1 MPEEIEIDTDKLRET
16 IDDEIERTGSKMLRW
31 VSLTTAILAAVA
43 AVASLRAGDTV
54 NEALAL
60 KSDAT
65 RIQAQASDQWA
76 YYQAKGIKGAVTR
89 GSIVSWKASG
99 HAVPAD
105 LEATAERYDAEQ
117 KEIQTKAKELE
128 SERDAK
134 EHEAAG
140 LLEKH
145 HHYAAAVALFQVAIA
160 LGAVSALTRVRLV
173 WFGSLVLGALGLV
186 MFAIPLF
193 SAASSR

>member
-16 IDDEIERTGSKMLRW
+16 IDEEIEHSGSAMLKW
-31 VSLTTAILAAVA
+31 VSLTTALLAAIA
-43 AVASLRAGDTV
+43 AVASLQAGDTV

-89 GSIVSWKASG
+89 ASITTWKAAG
-99 HAVPAD
+99 RPVPANLD
-105 LEATAERYDAEQ
+105 STATRYDSEQ
-117 KEIQTKAKELE
+117 KEIQTEARKLE
-128 SERDAK
+128 AERDAK

-145 HHYAAAVALFQVAIA
+145 HHFAAAVALFQVSIA
-160 LGAVSALTRVRLV
+160 LGAVAALTRQRLV
-173 WFGSLVLGALGLV
+173 WYGSLTLGSIGIVLFALPFVAHG
-186 MFAIPLF
+186 
-193 SAASSR
+193 

>member
-1 MPEEIEIDTDKLRET
+1 MPEGPEIDTDNLRET
-16 IDDEIERTGSKMLRW
+16 IDKEIEREGSGMLRW
-31 VSLTTAILAAVA
+31 ISLSTAILAAVA

-76 YYQAKGIKGAVTR
+76 YYQAKGIKGAVAR
-89 GSIVSWKASG
+89 GSIATWKAAG
-99 HAVPAD
+99 KPVPPE
-105 LEATAERYDAEQ
+105 LEATADRYDAEQ
-117 KEIQTKAKELE
+117 KEITVKAKELE
-128 SERDAK
+128 AERDAK
-134 EHEAAG
+134 EHEAVS

-160 LGAVSALTRVRLV
+160 LGAVSALTRAKYV
-173 WFGSLVLGALGLV
+173 WFASMALGAAGLV
-186 MFAIPLF
+186 AFAIPLV
-193 SAASSR
+193 SG

>member
-1 MPEEIEIDTDKLRET
+1 MPEEPEIDTDGLRET
-16 IDDEIERTGSKMLRW
+16 SDKEIEHQGGGMLKW
-31 VSLTTAILAAVA
+31 ISLSTAILAAVA

-76 YYQAKGIKGAVTR
+76 YYQAKGIKGAVARASAIT
-89 GSIVSWKASG
+89 WKAAG
-99 HAVPAD
+99 KPVPAD
-105 LEATAERYDAEQ
+105 LEATADRYDTEQ
-117 KEIQTKAKELE
+117 KEISAKAKELE
-128 SERDAK
+128 GERDAK
-134 EHEAAG
+134 EHEAAS

-160 LGAVSALTRVRLV
+160 LGAVSALTRAKYV
-173 WFGSLVLGALGLV
+173 WYGSMALGAAGLV
-186 MFAIPLF
+186 TFAIPLLHG
-193 SAASSR
+193 

>member
-16 IDDEIERTGSKMLRW
+16 IDEEIERSGGSMLRW
-31 VSLTTAILAAVA
+31 VSLSTALLAAVA
-43 AVASLRAGDTV
+43 AIASLRAGDTV

-76 YYQAKGIKGAVTR
+76 FYQAKGIKGAVARSTAAT
-89 GSIVSWKASG
+89 WQAAG
-99 HAVPAD
+99 HAVPAE
-105 LEATAERYDAEQ
+105 LEATATRYDAEQ
-117 KEIQTKAKELE
+117 KDIQAKAKELE
-128 SERDAK
+128 TERDAK
-134 EHEAAG
+134 EHEATS

-160 LGAVSALTRVRLV
+160 LGAVAALTRVRLV
-173 WFGSLVLGALGLV
+173 WYGSLALGAVGIVL
-186 MFAIPLF
+186 FAIPIV
-193 SAASSR
+193 SAG

>member
-16 IDDEIERTGSKMLRW
+16 IDEEIERSGSKMLRW
-31 VSLTTAILAAVA
+31 VSLSTAILAAVA

-89 GSIVSWKASG
+89 GSIVSYKAAG
-99 HAVPAD
+99 RAVPPELD
-105 LEATAERYDAEQ
+105 ATAARYDSEQ

-128 SERDAK
+128 AERDAK
-134 EHEAAG
+134 EHEATV
-140 LLEKH
+140 LLEMH

-160 LGAVSALTRVRLV
+160 LGAVAALTRVRLV
-173 WFGSLVLGALGLV
+173 WFGSIALGAIGLVL
-186 MFAIPLF
+186 FAIPLL
-193 SAASSR
+193 AAA

>member
-16 IDDEIERTGSKMLRW
+16 IDEEIERSGRSMLRW
-31 VSLTTAILAAVA
+31 VSLSTALLAAIA

-65 RIQAQASDQWA
+65 RIQAEASDQWA
-76 YYQAKGIKGAVTR
+76 FYQAKGIKGAVARATAATWQAAGR
-89 GSIVSWKASG
+89 S
-99 HAVPAD
+99 VPAD
-105 LEATAERYDAEQ
+105 LEATANRYDAEQ
-117 KEIQTKAKELE
+117 KDIQAKAKELE

-134 EHEAAG
+134 EKEAAS

-160 LGAVSALTRVRLV
+160 LGAVAALTRVRLV
-173 WFGSLVLGALGLV
+173 WYGSLALGAIGLV
-186 MFAIPLF
+186 LFAIPVL
-193 SAASSR
+193 AAG